1 MVQLLWK
8 TFGQFLTRWNMQQY
22 DPAVMFLGIYRT
34 EMKTHVHT
42 KTCIWMFIVILF
54 IIAKHWKQLRCP
66 SVGEWMNKL
75 WYIQTMEYHSVLKRN
90 ELWNHEKTWRKFKCI
105 LLIWKGYML
114 YDSNSMTFW
123 KRQSYGGNKKFSGCQ
138 EVGERINSQTT
149 EDF

>member
-75 WYIQTMEYHSVLKRN
+75 WYIHTVEYYSVLKRETVKPWKIAKWKKPIQKAIYCMIPTICHCGIGKTIETVKRKN
-90 ELWNHEKTWRKFKCI
+90 QWLPGREREEKMNR
-105 LLIWKGYML
+105 
-114 YDSNSMTFW
+114 N
-123 KRQSYGGNKKFSGCQ
+123 R
-138 EVGERINSQTT
+138 
-149 EDF
+149 